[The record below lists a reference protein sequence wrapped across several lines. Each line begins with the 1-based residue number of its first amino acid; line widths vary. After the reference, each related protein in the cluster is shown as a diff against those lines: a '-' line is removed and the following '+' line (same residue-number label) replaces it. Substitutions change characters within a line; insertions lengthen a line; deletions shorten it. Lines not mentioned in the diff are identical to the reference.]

1 MEQYQDFLLVMTL
14 LAIAAAVG
22 TFSIKHFKVYYIP
35 VAFLATL
42 TIIVL
47 YISKPPG
54 IPDGMASIVDFIE
67 FDTLILM
74 FSMEIIT
81 RIAEKERVFQYLAI
95 KLVRAS
101 KANPRV
107 LFYAMNLVAAF
118 FASIIS
124 GVMVAIIFMPLVIRV
139 VMVLDMDPAP
149 FLFGLLFSINLG
161 CLLTPVKNIIIS
173 TTAASVVTGGEGTLT
188 ILFYLQHV
196 WLFFFIAWGVTMII
210 LDATMIRNH
219 VVVPDSTIRTILE
232 ILSGRI
238 VMDKEHRKRFYS
250 LLVLTI
256 SMFIAINLTSSAAL
270 VALAC
275 AMILTISSKTKFKR
289 ILKSV
294 EWEFLMYTATMFI
307 LVGIL
312 GKLEF
317 IEVISSGL
325 ASLTGGKPLVG
336 VLMLYLISFA
346 FSSFLTSGTVSLLF
360 VPIVTTMAASGQ
372 FSSVPVPLLVGLILS
387 TNLGGNI
394 TPYGSS
400 FTLLVLEKIETQV
413 IDGFSFK
420 AIFKLDVKLG
430 TLQFLMGFTF
440 LVLTSL

>member
-1 MEQYQDFLLVMTL
+1 MDQYQDFLLVMTL
-14 LAIAAAVG
+14 LAIAATVG
-22 TFSIKHFKVYYIP
+22 TFSIKRFKAYYIP
-35 VAFLATL
+35 VAILLTL
-42 TIIVL
+42 TIIIL
-47 YISKPPG
+47 YLSIPSG
-54 IPDGMASIVDFIE
+54 IPGGMVSIVDFIE

-74 FSMEIIT
+74 FSVEIIT

-101 KANPRV
+101 KANPRI
-107 LFYAMNLVAAF
+107 LFYTMNLVAAF
-118 FASIIS
+118 FSSIIS

-173 TTAASVVTGGEGTLT
+173 TTAASIVTGGEGTLT
-188 ILFYLQHV
+188 IFFYLQHV
-196 WLFFFIAWGVTMII
+196 WSFFFIAWGVTMLI
-210 LDATMIRNH
+210 LDITMIRNH
-219 VVVPDSTIRTILE
+219 VVVPDSTIRAILE
-232 ILSGRI
+232 ILSARI
-238 VMDKEHRKRFYS
+238 VTDRDHRNRFYS
-250 LLVLTI
+250 ILVLTFA
-256 SMFIAINLTSSAAL
+256 MFIAINLTSSAAL

-275 AMILTISSKTKFKR
+275 AMILTISSRARFKR
-289 ILKSV
+289 ILRTV
-294 EWEFLMYTATMFI
+294 EWEFLMYTSSMFI

-317 IEVISSGL
+317 IEGVSNVL
-325 ASLTGGKPLVG
+325 ASLTGGKPLAG
-336 VLMLYLISFA
+336 ILMLYIISFA

-372 FSSVPVPLLVGLILS
+372 FSSVPVPLLVGLILG

-420 AIFKLDVKLG
+420 TIFKLDLKLG
-430 TLQFLMGFTF
+430 TLQFLIGFSF
-440 LVLTSL
+440 LLLTSL